1 MLSIILLLLLA
12 LLEIKTPNSCSSS
25 TRLIGRREA
34 GAPPE
39 LMQGSEAAA
48 EVDVDFHGGI
58 GIVTATDGG
67 EHECQRRKYSHRSPF
82 CHN

>member
-12 LLEIKTPNSCSSS
+12 LLEIKTQKNSRS
-25 TRLIGRREA
+25 TRLIGRREPC
-34 GAPPE
+34 APPE
-39 LMQGSEAAA
+39 LVQGAEAAA

-58 GIVTATDGG
+58 GIVVTATDGG
-67 EHECQRRKYSHRSPF
+67 GQEGQRRKYSHRSPF